1 MNFSIFWNHHCISQ
15 YISASIHE
23 YNFVSI
29 PVVVEC
35 ALDSNRII
43 RDTIT
48 CVQSVSKMKR

>member
-48 CVQSVSKMKR
+48 CVQSVTKMKR